1 MIRVLIA
8 DDQPLVRAGLRTVL
22 SADPGIEVVAE
33 VADGREALAAVERV
47 RPDVALLDIR
57 MPGMD
62 GLTAA
67 ESLRAGHPALRVM
80 IITTFGED
88 RYIARAIDAG
98 VHGFLLK
105 SDDPYELIGGIK
117 AAMNGGTV
125 LAPAVAHRI
134 VRVLHGGELRDRLE
148 ARSGMEALTPREREV
163 LALLGAGLPNAEIG
177 RRLHLAEGTV
187 KIHVSAVLGK
197 LNLTSRVQ
205 AAIYAYRAGLI
216 PPS

>member
-1 MIRVLIA
+1 MIRILLA
-8 DDQPLVRAGLRTVL
+8 DDQPLVRAGLHTVL
-22 SADPGIEVVAE
+22 ASDPELEIVAE
-33 VADGREALAAVERV
+33 AADGRAALAAAERF

-67 ESLRAGHPALRVM
+67 ESLRSSHPGIRVM
-80 IITTFGED
+80 IITTFDED
-88 RYIARAIDAG
+88 RYVARALDAG

-105 SDDPYELIGGIK
+105 SADPYELIGGVK

-134 VRVLHGGELRDRLE
+134 VQVLHGRALRDRLA
-148 ARSGMEALTPREREV
+148 ARTGVEALTRRERDV
-163 LALLGAGLPNAEIG
+163 LALLGEGLPNAEIG

-187 KIHVSAVLGK
+187 KIHVSALLGK
-197 LNLTSRVQ
+197 LGLANRVQ
-205 AAIYAYRAGLI
+205 AAIYAYRAGLAE
-216 PPS
+216 

>member
-1 MIRVLIA
+1 LIRILLA
-8 DDQPLVRAGLRTVL
+8 DDQPLVRAGLHTVL
-22 SADPGIEVVAE
+22 ASDPELEIVAE
-33 VADGREALAAVERV
+33 AADGRAALAAVARL

-67 ESLRAGHPALRVM
+67 EALRASHPAVRVM
-80 IITTFGED
+80 IITTFDED
-88 RYIARAIDAG
+88 RYIARALDAG

-105 SDDPYELIGGIK
+105 SGDPYELIGGIK

-134 VRVLHGGELRDRLE
+134 VRVLHGPALSDRLA
-148 ARSGMEALTPREREV
+148 ARTAVAALTRREREV
-163 LALLGAGLPNAEIG
+163 LTLVGGGLSNAEIG

-187 KIHVSAVLGK
+187 KIHVSALLGK
-197 LNLTSRVQ
+197 LGLANRVQ
-205 AAIYAYRAGLI
+205 AAIYAYRAGLAE
-216 PPS
+216 

>member
-1 MIRVLIA
+1 MIRILLA

-22 SADPGIEVVAE
+22 ASDPGLEIVAE
-33 VADGREALAAVERV
+33 AADGRSALAAVDRY

-67 ESLRAGHPALRVM
+67 ESLRASHPAVRVM
-80 IITTFGED
+80 IITTFDED
-88 RYIARAIDAG
+88 RYIARALDAG

-105 SDDPYELIGGIK
+105 SGDPYELISGIK
-117 AAMNGGTV
+117 AAVDGGTV

-134 VRVLHGGELRDRLE
+134 VRVLHGPELADRLA
-148 ARSGMEALTPREREV
+148 ARTGVQALTPRERDV
-163 LALLGAGLPNAEIG
+163 LTLIGAGLSNAEIG

-187 KIHVSAVLGK
+187 KIHVSALLGK
-197 LNLTSRVQ
+197 LNLTNRVQ
-205 AAIYAYRAGLI
+205 AAIYAYRAGLA
-216 PPS
+216 S